1 LLASEHRHHGQ
12 ALGLTVPDC
21 SNSRAR
27 STGSRTRIELVPTR
41 STRPL
46 KETAMPDTAD
56 RSPHLLVLADV
67 WCGVEALC
75 DEVLLRAGNAG
86 RVLVVAPALASRLHT
101 WTNDTDRES
110 EIAQARLENVLARL
124 EQQGVRAEGRIADQD
139 PALAVEDAL
148 DGFAATEVIVVT
160 EDHEH
165 ANWSE
170 HGLTARIARPG
181 LAVTRLTV
189 AHEQAL

>member
-1 LLASEHRHHGQ
+1 MS
-12 ALGLTVPDC
+12 
-21 SNSRAR
+21 
-27 STGSRTRIELVPTR
+27 
-41 STRPL
+41 
-46 KETAMPDTAD
+46 DTTD
-56 RSPHLLVLADV
+56 RSPHLLVLADA
-67 WCGVEALC
+67 WCRVEGLC
-75 DEVLLRAGNAG
+75 DEVLRRADHAG

-101 WTNDTDRES
+101 WTNDTDRQS

-124 EQQGVRAEGRIADQD
+124 EQHGVRAEGHVAAQE

-148 DGFAATEVIVVT
+148 DGFAATEVIVIT

-170 HGLTARIARPG
+170 HDLTARIARPG

-189 AHEQAL
+189 AHEQVL

>member
-1 LLASEHRHHGQ
+1 PH
-12 ALGLTVPDC
+12 
-21 SNSRAR
+21 
-27 STGSRTRIELVPTR
+27 
-41 STRPL
+41 
-46 KETAMPDTAD
+46 TAD

-67 WCGVEALC
+67 WCRVEGLC
-75 DEVLLRAGNAG
+75 DEVLCRAGNAEC
-86 RVLVVAPALASRLHT
+86 VLVVAPALASRLHT

-110 EIAQARLENVLARL
+110 EIARTRLENVLARL
-124 EQQGVRAEGRIADQD
+124 EQHGVRAEGRVAAQD

-148 DGFAATEVIVVT
+148 DGFAGTGVIVIT

-170 HGLTARIARPG
+170 RGLTARIARRG

-189 AHEQAL
+189 AHEHVL

>member
-1 LLASEHRHHGQ
+1 MSDA
-12 ALGLTVPDC
+12 
-21 SNSRAR
+21 
-27 STGSRTRIELVPTR
+27 
-41 STRPL
+41 
-46 KETAMPDTAD
+46 AD
-56 RSPHLLVLADV
+56 HSAHLLVLADV
-67 WCGVEALC
+67 WCRVEGLC
-75 DEVLLRAGNAG
+75 DEVFRRAADAG

-110 EIAQARLENVLARL
+110 DIAQARLENVLARL
-124 EQQGVRAEGRIADQD
+124 EQQGVHAEGRVAAQD

-170 HGLTARIARPG
+170 RGLTARIARSG

-189 AHEQAL
+189 PYEQVV

>member
-1 LLASEHRHHGQ
+1 M
-12 ALGLTVPDC
+12 TD
-21 SNSRAR
+21 
-27 STGSRTRIELVPTR
+27 T
-41 STRPL
+41 
-46 KETAMPDTAD
+46 TA

-67 WCGVEALC
+67 WCRAEGLC
-75 DEVLLRAGNAG
+75 DEILRRAGDAG

-101 WTNDTDRES
+101 WTNDIDRES

-124 EQQGVRAEGRIADQD
+124 EQHGVRAEGHVAAQD

-148 DGFAATEVIVVT
+148 EGFAATEVIVVT
-160 EDHEH
+160 DDPEH

-170 HGLTARIARPG
+170 RGLTARIARPG

-189 AHEQAL
+189 GHEHAL

>member
-1 LLASEHRHHGQ
+1 MRPGSNHAGTPEH
-12 ALGLTVPDC
+12 
-21 SNSRAR
+21 SS
-27 STGSRTRIELVPTR
+27 
-41 STRPL
+41 
-46 KETAMPDTAD
+46 
-56 RSPHLLVLADV
+56 HLLVLADV
-67 WCGVEALC
+67 WCQVEGLC
-75 DEVLLRAGNAG
+75 EEVLRRAGDAG

-101 WTNDTDRES
+101 WTNDTDHES
-110 EIAQARLENVLARL
+110 EVAQARLEKLLALL
-124 EQQGVRAEGRIADQD
+124 EEHGIRAEGRVADQD

-170 HGLTARIARPG
+170 RGLTARIARPG

-189 AHEQAL
+189 AHEQVL

>member
-1 LLASEHRHHGQ
+1 MS
-12 ALGLTVPDC
+12 
-21 SNSRAR
+21 
-27 STGSRTRIELVPTR
+27 
-41 STRPL
+41 
-46 KETAMPDTAD
+46 ETAN

-67 WCGVEALC
+67 WCQVEGLC
-75 DEVLLRAGNAG
+75 DEVLRRACDAG
-86 RVLVVAPALASRLHT
+86 RVLVVAPALAGRVHT

-124 EQQGVRAEGRIADQD
+124 EQHGVRAEGRVAAQD

-148 DGFAATEVIVVT
+148 DVFAATEVIVVT

-170 HGLTARIARPG
+170 RGLTSRIARPG
-181 LAVTRLTV
+181 LPVTRLTV
-189 AHEQAL
+189 AHEKAL

>member
-1 LLASEHRHHGQ
+1 MS
-12 ALGLTVPDC
+12 
-21 SNSRAR
+21 
-27 STGSRTRIELVPTR
+27 
-41 STRPL
+41 
-46 KETAMPDTAD
+46 DTAD
-56 RSPHLLVLADV
+56 HSPHLLVLADV
-67 WCGVEALC
+67 WCRAEGLC
-75 DEVLLRAGNAG
+75 DEVFRRAGHAG

-101 WTNDTDRES
+101 WTNDTDCES
-110 EIAQARLENVLARL
+110 DIAQARLENVLARL
-124 EQQGVRAEGRIADQD
+124 EQQGVHAEGRVAAQD

-170 HGLTARIARPG
+170 RGLTARIARRG

-189 AHEQAL
+189 PYEQVL

>member
-1 LLASEHRHHGQ
+1 MTHPA
-12 ALGLTVPDC
+12 
-21 SNSRAR
+21 
-27 STGSRTRIELVPTR
+27 
-41 STRPL
+41 

-56 RSPHLLVLADV
+56 PSPHLLVLADV
-67 WCGVEALC
+67 WCRAEGLC
-75 DEVLLRAGNAG
+75 DEVLRRVGDGG

-124 EQQGVRAEGRIADQD
+124 QQHGVRAEGRVAAQD
-139 PALAVEDAL
+139 PALAVADAL
-148 DGFAATEVIVVT
+148 DGFSATEVIVVT
-160 EDHEH
+160 DDHEH

-170 HGLTARIARPG
+170 RGLTARIARPG
-181 LAVTRLTV
+181 LPVTRLSL

>member
-1 LLASEHRHHGQ
+1 MRPGSNHAGTPEH
-12 ALGLTVPDC
+12 
-21 SNSRAR
+21 SS
-27 STGSRTRIELVPTR
+27 
-41 STRPL
+41 
-46 KETAMPDTAD
+46 
-56 RSPHLLVLADV
+56 HLLVLADV
-67 WCGVEALC
+67 WCQAEGLC
-75 DEVLLRAGNAG
+75 DEVLRRAGGAG

-110 EIAQARLENVLARL
+110 EVAQARLENLLARL
-124 EQQGVRAEGRIADQD
+124 DQYGVRAEGRVAAQD

-148 DGFAATEVIVVT
+148 DRFAATEVIVVT

-170 HGLTARIARPG
+170 RGLTARIARPG